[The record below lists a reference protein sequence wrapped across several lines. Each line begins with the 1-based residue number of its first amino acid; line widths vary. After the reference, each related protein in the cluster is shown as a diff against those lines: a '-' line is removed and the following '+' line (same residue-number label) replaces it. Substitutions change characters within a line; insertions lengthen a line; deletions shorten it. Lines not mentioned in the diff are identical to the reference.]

1 MGQVH
6 RLVAAECAVIDKNM
20 LTKLRLRDGERKT
33 RDFID
38 QMIFQATDT
47 LCQIESAINLKDELK
62 ALELTKELIT
72 ISASSGMI
80 CMNDVAY
87 DLTDC
92 LAAENDVACKAV
104 LARLLR
110 VGEESLFTLIDY
122 TDRTMV

>member
-6 RLVAAECAVIDKNM
+6 RLVAAESAVIDKSI

-38 QMIFQATDT
+38 LMIFEATDT
-47 LCQIESAINLKDELK
+47 MCQIETALNAQQDVK
-62 ALELTKELIT
+62 ALELTKELIR

-92 LAAENDVACKAV
+92 IESKNEVASKAV